1 MACYV
6 LTNYILKQHSIYK
19 FGMTTQNS
27 LKLRSTYQRYLI
39 RPEVMLFYETKD
51 YVRDEKFILN
61 HFSQNRLNNWSGRQ
75 SEWLE
80 IDYLHLKTF
89 LDEYFRHKRELQDLL

>member
-6 LTNYILKQHSIYK
+6 LTNYILKQHNLYK
-19 FGMTTQNS
+19 FGRTTQDA

-51 YVRDEKFILN
+51 YISDEKYILT
-61 HFSQNRLNNWSGRQ
+61 HFSQNRLDHWSGRK

-80 IDYLHLKTF
+80 IDYLYMKEF
-89 LDEYFRHKRELQDLL
+89 LDEYFRHKRELTDIL